1 MENLIKIEG
10 LYKAGYNAHR
20 NTSFEPERRAENIVK
35 EYEAQL
41 NADLQTIPET
51 EHERYIENYK
61 KFLFSWLSA
70 KSQCISSMITGPAN
84 FPVRRAE
91 KANRS
96 ENMRYNDFVE
106 WRTKALK
113 AIAKKIEDS
122 KPEEVKEAEAW
133 KSLEREIRRSAAVIE
148 GINKGIE
155 PYSKQLFVSSIYN
168 KVETFAKH
176 GDVGI
181 VERAISL
188 IRELNQQS
196 SIITERH
203 KFFKLPEM
211 AKSIN
216 EREEKLKKL
225 ENQEIPFEGGKVVKN
240 FAEDRLQ
247 IIFDSKPENAAII
260 KIKQNAFRWSPR
272 FGAWQRQL
280 TANACYAVVRVVPIK
295 IEQLR
300 Y

>member
-1 MENLIKIEG
+1 MENLIIIDG

-20 NTSFEPERRAENIVK
+20 NTSFEPERRAETMVK

-41 NADLQTIPET
+41 NGDLQTIPES
-51 EHERYIENYK
+51 EHERYIDGYK
-61 KFLFSWLSA
+61 KHLFSWLSA

-96 ENMRYNDFVE
+96 ENNRYTEFTE
-106 WRTKALK
+106 WRAKVLK
-113 AIAKKIEDS
+113 SISKKIEEN
-122 KPEEVKEAEAW
+122 KPEEVKDAEAW
-133 KSLEREIRRSAAVIE
+133 KCLERDIRRSASVIE

-176 GDVGI
+176 GNVAI

-203 KFFKLPEM
+203 KFFKLPEV
-211 AKSIN
+211 AKAIN

-225 ENQEIPFEGGKVVKN
+225 ESQEIPFEGGKVVKN
-240 FAEDRLQ
+240 FTEDRLQ
-247 IIFDSKPENAAII
+247 IIFDCKPENATII
-260 KIKQNAFRWSPR
+260 KLKKTPSDGRHVSEPGR
-272 FGAWQRQL
+272 E
-280 TANACYAVVRVVPIK
+280 K
-295 IEQLR
+295 LR
-300 Y
+300 KECNLLEMSVG

>member
-10 LYKAGYNAHR
+10 LYQAGYNAHR
-20 NTSFEPERRAENIVK
+20 NTSFEPERRAENMMK

-41 NADLQTIPET
+41 NGDLQIIPEA
-51 EHERYIENYK
+51 EKERYIENYK
-61 KFLFSWLSA
+61 KYLFSWLSA
-70 KSQCISSMITGPAN
+70 KSKCISSMITGPAN

-91 KANRS
+91 KANIS
-96 ENMRYNDFVE
+96 EHNRYTEFSE
-106 WRTKALK
+106 WRTKALN
-113 AIAKKIEDS
+113 AIAKRIEDS

-133 KSLEREIRRSAAVIE
+133 KSLEREIRSSAATIE
-148 GINKGIE
+148 GINNGTQ
-155 PYSKQLFVSSIYN
+155 PYRKPLFVSSIYN

-176 GDVGI
+176 GNVTI

-188 IRELNQQS
+188 IRELNQNS
-196 SIITERH
+196 CIITERH
-203 KFFKLPEM
+203 KFFKLPEL
-211 AKSIN
+211 AKAMN

-247 IIFDSKPENAAII
+247 IIFDSKPENATIV
-260 KIKQNAFRWSPR
+260 KLKKNAFRWSPR
-272 FGAWQRQL
+272 FRAWQRQL
-280 TANACYAVVRVVPIK
+280 TVNAFHAVIRVVPLQL
-295 IEQLR
+295 EQLK